1 MAQSGGLVMS
11 RDNRKVYRLD
21 SYFFRNLKFSGNF
34 KFSEIWKCVMSI
46 KKDTEWLEHPWL
58 IVPYGPRTRKTKRTS
73 IVGWRGGERRDS
85 SMCLVT
91 PLWIYFLQWDMQT
104 KPQMRGRTAS
114 EKLLAH
120 SFIYS
125 FIKKIEPLN
134 VYWEHGVCHIMCP
147 GPWRHNDRR
156 NTVSAFAEYV
166 IQSRRRTKTK

>member
-1 MAQSGGLVMS
+1 MFGDTPVDLFSAMRHADKAPDPSG
-11 RDNRKVYRLD
+11 
-21 SYFFRNLKFSGNF
+21 
-34 KFSEIWKCVMSI
+34 EA
-46 KKDTEWLEHPWL
+46 
-58 IVPYGPRTRKTKRTS
+58 
-73 IVGWRGGERRDS
+73 
-85 SMCLVT
+85 
-91 PLWIYFLQWDMQT
+91 PLPM
-104 KPQMRGRTAS
+104 MRGRTAS